1 MILNRPERIGFS
13 PDEALCLLM
22 NRNMKEKENR
32 YLNEFEKFALKNG
45 AKVKSEDSQF
55 EDTPFTIL
63 QSIGNGTQ
71 NRVIPKNH
79 IEDPILESI
88 ARINDFEEW
97 YEKMN

>member
-1 MILNRPERIGFS
+1 
-13 PDEALCLLM
+13 
-22 NRNMKEKENR
+22 MKEKENR

-45 AKVKSEDSQF
+45 AKVKSEDSPF